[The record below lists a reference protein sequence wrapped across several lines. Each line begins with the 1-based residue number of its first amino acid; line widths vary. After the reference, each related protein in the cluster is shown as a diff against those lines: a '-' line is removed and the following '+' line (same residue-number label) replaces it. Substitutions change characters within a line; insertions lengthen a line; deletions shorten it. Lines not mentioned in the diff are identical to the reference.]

1 MSIRITTLSE
11 NTANFGFIAEWGLSI
26 LIEVDNLRIL
36 LDTGLGFSAVYN
48 AQLLGLDLSGLD
60 TIVISHGHTDHTGGL
75 KDVLTRTGAAD
86 IVAHPAI
93 WDAKYAVPK
102 DSRER
107 YIGIPFN
114 RGQLEGLGA
123 RFRLTKEP
131 VWISDHVVT
140 SGEIPLSTGYEGVG
154 RKFYVKEN
162 GKLRPDLM
170 PDDLALGVKTD
181 LGLVII
187 LGCAHRGMINTIH
200 HFQEITGE
208 ERVYCVVG
216 GTHLIN
222 ASHERLAQTVADL
235 RKAGIQRLG
244 VSHCTGFQASAYLAE
259 KFPDIFFLNHAGNQF
274 TLC

>member
-26 LIEVDNLRIL
+26 LVELDNLRVL

-48 AQLLGLDLSGLD
+48 AQILGLDLYGLD

-75 KDVLTRTGAAD
+75 KDVLTRIGSVD
-86 IVAHPAI
+86 IIAHPAI
-93 WDAKYAVPK
+93 WEAKYAIPENGH
-102 DSRER
+102 ER

-114 RGQLEGLGA
+114 RDQLEGLGA

-131 VWISDHVVT
+131 VWISNRVVT
-140 SGEIPLSTGYEGVG
+140 SGEIPLLTGYEKVG
-154 RKFYVKEN
+154 RKFHIKEN
-162 GKLRPDLM
+162 GKLRQDYL

-181 LGLVII
+181 LGLIII

-216 GTHLIN
+216 GTHLID
-222 ASHERLAQTVADL
+222 ASRERLEQTVADL
-235 RKAGIQRLG
+235 RRIGIQRLG

-259 KFPDIFFLNHAGNQF
+259 KIPHIFFPNHAGNQF

>member
-36 LDTGLGFSAVYN
+36 LDTGLGFSALYN
-48 AQLLGLDLSGLD
+48 AQLLSIDLS
-60 TIVISHGHTDHTGGL
+60 VIDSLVLSHGHADHTGGL
-75 KDVLTRTGAAD
+75 KGILTRRGAVN
-86 IVAHPAI
+86 IIAHPAI
-93 WDAKYAVPK
+93 WEAKYAVPEN
-102 DSRER
+102 SHER
-107 YIGIPFN
+107 YIGMPFN
-114 RGQLEGLGA
+114 RDQLENLGS

-131 VWISDHVVT
+131 IWISDRVVT
-140 SGEIPLSTGYEGVG
+140 SGEIPLSTGYEEVG

-162 GKLRPDLM
+162 GKLRPDHM

-235 RKAGIQRLG
+235 RKTGIQRLG